1 MARLFGTDGVRG
13 EANRIVTPELAFRLG
28 KAGGYLLAGEGQ
40 RSNILIGKDTRIS
53 GDAGS
58 CSGGRPLFGGRRRS
72 SLGVIPTPAVAF
84 LTRETGAAAA

>member
-53 GDAGS
+53 GG
-58 CSGGRPLFGGRRRS
+58 CWKL
-72 SLGVIPTPAVAF
+72 LWWPAFVRWA
-84 LTRETGAAAA
+84 